1 MGYILTLRL
10 PNLYTIIIL
19 TKIKKGF
26 LKKERSSDPISEV
39 TLSCNLQSTLLVSLC
54 IIFSSCLSEDAL
66 NIVASVA
73 VLPILGYIPPHL
85 EERPFWLSASFDINI
100 SLKNCN
106 RSTEN
111 NNICVWGKIFH
122 LLAIFKV
129 FWLSPLPPLKDTHFM
144 PTPTLDANLIY
155 AH

>member
-1 MGYILTLRL
+1 MGYILKLRL

-85 EERPFWLSASFDINI
+85 EEHPF
-100 SLKNCN
+100 
-106 RSTEN
+106 
-111 NNICVWGKIFH
+111 
-122 LLAIFKV
+122 
-129 FWLSPLPPLKDTHFM
+129 
-144 PTPTLDANLIY
+144 
-155 AH
+155 